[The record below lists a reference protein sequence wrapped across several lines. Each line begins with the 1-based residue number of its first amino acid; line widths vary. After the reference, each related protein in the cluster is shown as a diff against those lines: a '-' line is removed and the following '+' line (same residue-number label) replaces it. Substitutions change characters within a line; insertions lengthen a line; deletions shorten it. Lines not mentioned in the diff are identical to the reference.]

1 MSRGCYFLVESSDQN
16 TYYFCLSVVCLFVFF
31 FNLGKHLCYNFM
43 EQSLHSVSVF
53 SALSFRLWYFGI
65 GPLIISLFLH
75 VFVIFIFVCLFLFIY
90 FRCYMRRVLTLYLR
104 LALNSLS
111 SPCWPQTH
119 SSFLVSA
126 FWVQELSGWAT
137 MPCPPH
143 TQHTAFFLCVNAF
156 NVVLSQPFPPS
167 LIFFRLLGKF
177 DYWSFSCA
185 FHLID
190 SSCLAFLVSYLS
202 EIVSLLNFSCLYF
215 STLFVS
221 LSRSWVH
228 FLTSLIRLSCLYS
241 HWVFLEL
248 ELSCGFLSFQLS
260 CWLWFLLL
268 KSCELDVS

>member
-1 MSRGCYFLVESSDQN
+1 MYHYQFFWLRSYLSWSFPLVLKLLFLYFLFCLMTMSRGCYFLVESSDQN

-126 FWVQELSGWAT
+126 FWVQELLGWAT

-143 TQHTAFFLCVNAF
+143 TQHTAFFFFLC
-156 NVVLSQPFPPS
+156 
-167 LIFFRLLGKF
+167 
-177 DYWSFSCA
+177 
-185 FHLID
+185 
-190 SSCLAFLVSYLS
+190 
-202 EIVSLLNFSCLYF
+202 
-215 STLFVS
+215 
-221 LSRSWVH
+221 
-228 FLTSLIRLSCLYS
+228 
-241 HWVFLEL
+241 
-248 ELSCGFLSFQLS
+248 
-260 CWLWFLLL
+260 
-268 KSCELDVS
+268 

>member
-1 MSRGCYFLVESSDQN
+1 MLTSN
-16 TYYFCLSVVCLFVFF
+16 TQQFSCLSLLSTGIIGMSHYALPTPHTAHCLFFF
-31 FNLGKHLCYNFM
+31 F
-43 EQSLHSVSVF
+43 
-53 SALSFRLWYFGI
+53 
-65 GPLIISLFLH
+65 
-75 VFVIFIFVCLFLFIY
+75 
-90 FRCYMRRVLTLYLR
+90 
-104 LALNSLS
+104 
-111 SPCWPQTH
+111 
-119 SSFLVSA
+119 
-126 FWVQELSGWAT
+126 
-137 MPCPPH
+137 
-143 TQHTAFFLCVNAF
+143 CVNAF
-156 NVVLSQPFPPS
+156 NVVFSQPFPPS

-248 ELSCGFLSFQLS
+248 ELSCGFLAFQLS